1 MEAAAARSNRAFR
14 AEFSIEIATNTPT
27 GCMTA
32 WGEVPVE
39 AVTTGGGLC
48 TFAAGSVGDDEA
60 IADSNHLLKLI
71 ERR

>member
-1 MEAAAARSNRAFR
+1 
-14 AEFSIEIATNTPT
+14 
-27 GCMTA
+27 MTA